1 MLPIMNAINSRTTI
15 VAGHDVTLLPATAYE
30 ASFTASRDSIG
41 FAFDA
46 QSGSHAIG
54 SDRAE
59 AFSRI
64 PNSMAVTPLG
74 CDVRSRSERGG
85 EYLLVGGPSIHATG
99 RYRTNIQ
106 NMGAISAALQ
116 IRRWMLGKTQP
127 NELVAEASILQLSE
141 AVMRPSRPAKAARWM
156 TSWRFRLIT
165 DAIEDNLAARLTV
178 AGLAGEIGVSASFLS
193 RAFIAYSGQ
202 TPYDYILSRRL
213 HRARHLLATTDLPPT
228 DIALCVGFSSQ
239 SHMTAIMKSRLGLNP
254 SRISRVQSM

>member
-1 MLPIMNAINSRTTI
+1 MNAINSMMI
-15 VAGHDVTLLPATAYE
+15 SVARHDVTLLPATAYE
-30 ASFTASRDSIG
+30 ANFTASRDSIG

-74 CDVRSRSERGG
+74 CDVQSGSARGG
-85 EYLLVGGPSIHATG
+85 EYLLVSGPSIHAEAG

-106 NMGAISAALQ
+106 NSAAKYAALQ
-116 IRRWMLGKTQP
+116 MRRWVLGNKQP
-127 NELVAEASILQLSE
+127 NELAAEASILQLSE

-156 TSWRFRLIT
+156 TSRRFRLLT
-165 DAIEDNLAARLTV
+165 DAIEDNLEARLTV
-178 AGLAGEIGVSASFLS
+178 TLLAREIGVSASFLS
-193 RAFIAYSGQ
+193 RAFVAFSGQ

-213 HRARHLLATTDLPPT
+213 QRARLLMATTGLPLT
-228 DIALCVGFSSQ
+228 EIALCVGFSSQ

-254 SRISRVQSM
+254 SRISRVQST